1 MFMQMVFAT
10 RTRLV
15 RCDAAYTGRRH
26 YTSEAMLP
34 VSWHRWWHA
43 YVDAFALSHMEN
55 SIVGPKPA

>member
-34 VSWHRWWHA
+34 VSWHRW
-43 YVDAFALSHMEN
+43 
-55 SIVGPKPA
+55 